1 MRDQQPGSRYAAG
14 TTLESPTIEGLLDVT
29 MNGPG
34 SYRCCGVRVDGY
46 GPMAA
51 VAALLESRFG
61 EARGAHLCNSYTLAL
76 ALRDPAYREVL
87 NSGDLNFA
95 DGHYVALVGRWRGQK
110 DLTERVYGP
119 DLMMRTVDQ
128 GR

>member
-1 MRDQQPGSRYAAG
+1 
-14 TTLESPTIEGLLDVT
+14 

-76 ALRDPAYREVL
+76 AVRNLFNRVNLSTPVGNLSSPLFGESTSLSGGFGPMGASAASNRRLDLQLRF
-87 NSGDLNFA
+87 SF
-95 DGHYVALVGRWRGQK
+95 
-110 DLTERVYGP
+110 
-119 DLMMRTVDQ
+119 
-128 GR
+128 